1 MKTIL
6 VSLHHY
12 NGQGLDSWIDH
23 GAGMTYTAAKEAGC
37 DIDFLDMKTL
47 SNDDEL
53 KEKLKGYDLVAIS
66 LKSSYYSI
74 GMKVTKFA
82 KAQGSK
88 VMIGGYHATAAP
100 NELIENPD
108 IDYIFKG
115 ESEIT
120 FPKFLKDCSNFKRTI
135 VGEKP
140 QNLDILPFI
149 DRSIYREPIENCD
162 NWWHVDNRQENKTT
176 QALRRYLSRKTMTTV
191 MAARGCPYNCAFC
204 QPLERNHFGRKLR
217 RRSVNSLITELK
229 QLKDLYNPDCVM
241 IHDDTFLLQPKW
253 LEEFIE
259 RYPEINLPFWASGRA
274 DGICKYPD
282 LVKKLVKV
290 GWELISVGF
299 ESGSQRVLDKLKK
312 GTTVEQNL
320 EAARIIK
327 SNGAK
332 VYANYITGIPW
343 ETKWDVQASAKMA
356 DTIAAEMPSWAYFTP
371 YPGCELGEECIRR
384 GWSLLNRE
392 TYDRCPSGKKVK
404 YVDYDYIGKVRQG
417 MREETYPE
425 FCDIII
431 PSYNNEEYTIACI
444 ESIKKH
450 TKPGSYRIIWV
461 DNASKSTAKVDEVID
476 KTDHITIKNTTN
488 EGFVGAINKG
498 LEVSDAPNV
507 CLLNNDTVVSKNWLN
522 KLITSLHKSKDI
534 GIIGA
539 LTNYGKG
546 SAVDSHHSLTL
557 HSGLLPSDAP
567 AWDLA
572 KINLNLEKRHS
583 GRSEPIIFVAFLC
596 AIIKREVINKVGH
609 LDPNYAMG
617 MWDDLDY
624 NRGVRKAG
632 YKTEIALDTC
642 IQHHGRAT
650 FNLVQTK
657 EGFDVDAL
665 LKKNK
670 AYLDK
675 KWKKDQVN
683 DTFIISRAVY
693 DTLGNKQGLGILTN
707 HRLEMMQRYFINSL
721 KNQTDQ
727 GFTIYMVVGA
737 DDNEATAKIKSLNWG
752 NLNVKFIYTDG
763 NMTDWKSSVSVSKNY
778 GQEKD
783 IGCPE
788 YIVRNCNHPLANIM
802 ARLDTDD
809 WVAPGWIAHMRHM
822 AATIPE
828 SHFLINYQVIS
839 QAPDGILCNFH
850 APHNRART
858 SPFIVLVQKEEPRI
872 SPYRDT
878 HLNMGR
884 LFAFVH
890 NIPPSYVFMVVH
902 GENRSNRI
910 YLKDKY
916 IGGVEECKIVSI
928 KKEKNIRHSPDRKNY
943 PGTDWRSR
951 IANAEQD
958 RLISKQSGGQG

>member
-6 VSLHHY
+6 VSLYHY

-23 GAGMTYTAAKEAGC
+23 GAGMTYTAAKKAGC
-37 DIDFLDMKTL
+37 DIGFLDMKSL
-47 SNDDEL
+47 FNDDEL
-53 KEKLKGYDLVAIS
+53 KERLKGYDLVAIS
-66 LKSSYYSI
+66 LKSSYYPI
-74 GMKVTKFA
+74 AMKVIKFA
-82 KAQGSK
+82 KSQGSK

-100 NELIENPD
+100 HELIENPD

-120 FPKFLKDCSNFKRTI
+120 FPEFLKDCSKFERTI
-135 VGEKP
+135 IGEKP
-140 QNLDILPFI
+140 QNLDTLHFI
-149 DRSIYREPIENCD
+149 DRSIYREPLENCEG
-162 NWWHVDNRQENKTT
+162 WWYGGKLKR
-176 QALRRYLSRKTMTTV
+176 MTTV

-229 QLKDLYNPDCVM
+229 QLRELYNPDCVM

-282 LVKKLVKV
+282 LVKCLVNV

-299 ESGSQRVLDKLKK
+299 ESGSQRVLNKLKK

-320 EAARIIK
+320 KSAQIIK
-327 SNGAK
+327 SAGAK

-343 ETKWDVQASAKMA
+343 ETKWDIQATAKMA
-356 DTIAAEMPSWAYFTP
+356 DEIAAEMPSWAYFTP
-371 YPGCELGEECIRR
+371 YPGCELGEECIKR
-384 GWSLLNRE
+384 GWSLLDRNS
-392 TYDRCPSGKKVK
+392 YDRCPSGKKVK
-404 YVDYDYIGKVRQG
+404 YVDYEYIGKVRQG
-417 MREETYPE
+417 MREKTYPE

-450 TKPGSYRIIWV
+450 TKPGTYRIIWV
-461 DNASKSTAKVDEVID
+461 DNASKSSDKVDKVIEN
-476 KTDHITIKNTTN
+476 TDHITIKNATN

-498 LEVSDAPNV
+498 LEKSDAPNV
-507 CLLNNDTVVSKNWLN
+507 CLLNNDTIVSNNWLK
-522 KLITSLHKSKDI
+522 KLITSLRKSKGM

-557 HSGLLPSDAP
+557 HSSLLPPDAP
-567 AWDLA
+567 AWDLD
-572 KINLNLEKRHS
+572 KINTNLEERHS
-583 GRSEPIIFVAFLC
+583 GRTEPIIFVAFLC
-596 AIIKREVINKVGH
+596 AVIKREVIDKVGH
-609 LDPNYAMG
+609 LDPNYEMG

-642 IQHHGRAT
+642 IHHHGRAT
-650 FNLVQTK
+650 FNLVQK
-657 EGFDVDAL
+657 DEGFDVDKL
-665 LKKNK
+665 LKRNK

-675 KWKKDQVN
+675 KWKNNQAN
-683 DTFIISRAVY
+683 DTLIISRAIY
-693 DTLGNKQGLGILTN
+693 DTLGTEHGLGILTN
-707 HRLEMMQRYFINSL
+707 HRLEVMQRYFINSL

-727 GFTIYMVVGA
+727 AFTIYIVVGA
-737 DDNEATAKIKSLNWG
+737 EDNETTIKIKSLDWG
-752 NLNVKFIYTDG
+752 NLNVKFIHVD
-763 NMTDWKSSVSVSKNY
+763 NDMSNWESSVDISKNY

-783 IGCPE
+783 VGCPE
-788 YIVRNCNHPLANIM
+788 YIVRNCNHPLARIM

-809 WVAPGWIAHMRHM
+809 WVTPGWIAHMKHM
-822 AATIPE
+822 ADTIPE
-828 SHFLINYQVIS
+828 THFLINYQVIS
-839 QAPDGILCNFH
+839 QAPDGRLCHFYS
-850 APHNRART
+850 PHNRGRT
-858 SPFIVLVQKEEPRI
+858 SPFIALVQKEEPRI
-872 SPYRDT
+872 SPYRDS

-910 YLKDKY
+910 YSKDIY
-916 IGGVEECKIVSI
+916 IGDDVELIQHKRTQKETTKVPTKLKR
-928 KKEKNIRHSPDRKNY
+928 KKH
-943 PGTDWRSR
+943 PGTNWKAR
-951 IANAEQD
+951 IANA
-958 RLISKQSGGQG
+958 K